1 MLDHSTVAPP
11 SASFASIIDY
21 YSRRQRDEHD
31 RDGDAMSMQTEL
43 NTITSTMT
51 ELSTRITALVE
62 SEGDAMEPDV
72 YAELVAAERTVGA
85 LLRRLS
91 RVAGRID

>member
-1 MLDHSTVAPP
+1 
-11 SASFASIIDY
+11 
-21 YSRRQRDEHD
+21 
-31 RDGDAMSMQTEL
+31 MSMQTEL

-51 ELSTRITALVE
+51 ELSTRITTLVE

>member
-1 MLDHSTVAPP
+1 VAN
-11 SASFASIIDY
+11 ATAV
-21 YSRRQRDEHD
+21 EVT
-31 RDGDAMSMQTEL
+31 MTMQTEL

-62 SEGDAMEPDV
+62 SEGTAMAPDV

-91 RVAGRID
+91 RVAARAF